1 MIEQPLANLDA
12 WVRYF
17 ETSTLPVLQKTHDS
31 LIALQASGEGA
42 TVQSLAAVAKH
53 DALFALQ
60 ILRFL
65 QRRRSSH
72 QLTDVTTVERVI
84 LMVGVDTLLAE
95 YGQIVTVESL
105 LAGHQPALDAVRRVM
120 QRAHHAALCADKWAA
135 YRHDIDNA
143 EVMTAALLRDIAEI
157 LVGCFAP
164 RLYQRIRAM
173 QHADKRLRS
182 PVAQKV
188 VLGFPLIDLQ
198 LALIEQWRLPP
209 ILKMLMD
216 EGHSEHPRVRT
227 VATAVAFARHVANGW
242 DDAALPDDF
251 KEAAELTGLSENETR
266 KVTLQATER
275 AAESWPWYAAEPN
288 MPPPPP
294 EPLTAEDA
302 TEDSGNA
309 SSAP

>member
-1 MIEQPLANLDA
+1 MIEQPLANQDA
-12 WVRYF
+12 WVHFF

-31 LIALQASGEGA
+31 LLALKASGDGA
-42 TVQSLAAVAKH
+42 TVQGLAAVAKH

-65 QRRRSSH
+65 QQHRSSH

-84 LMVGVDTLLAE
+84 LMVGVDKLLTE
-95 YGQIVTVESL
+95 FGDVVTVESM
-105 LAGHQPALDAVRRVM
+105 LAPHPAALEAVQRVM

-157 LVGCFAP
+157 LVGCFSP

-182 PVAQKV
+182 QVAQKV
-188 VLGFPLIDLQ
+188 VLGFPLINLQ
-198 LALIEQWRLPP
+198 LALIDQWRLPP

-216 EGHSEHPRVRT
+216 EGHAENPRVRT

-251 KEAAELTGLSENETR
+251 KAAAELTSLSEDEVYKITI
-266 KVTLQATER
+266 QATAR
-275 AAESWPWYAAEPN
+275 AAESWSWYAAEPN
-288 MPPPPP
+288 MPPPP
-294 EPLTAEDA
+294 EPAPDETAE
-302 TEDSGNA
+302 G
-309 SSAP
+309 SAAPRSA